1 MEIKPIARF
10 RSPFSS
16 KFGIPKQAG
25 LVAEL
30 EGQIVLNPN
39 IAIRI
44 PQRNG
49 RFRFSLAYLGVFGK

>member
-1 MEIKPIARF
+1 MEIKPIAYF

-30 EGQIVLNPN
+30 EGQIVFEPEF
-39 IAIRI
+39 
-44 PQRNG
+44 RNLM
-49 RFRFSLAYLGVFGK
+49 RCVAWKALIIFG

>member
-1 MEIKPIARF
+1 MEIKPIAYF

-30 EGQIVLNPN
+30 GGQIVLNPN
-39 IAIRI
+39 FVTLMRCVAWKALII
-44 PQRNG
+44 
-49 RFRFSLAYLGVFGK
+49 FG

>member
-1 MEIKPIARF
+1 MEIKPIAYF

-30 EGQIVLNPN
+30 EGQIVFEPEFRNPDALICIKVFHMILNFL
-39 IAIRI
+39 I
-44 PQRNG
+44 
-49 RFRFSLAYLGVFGK
+49 S

>member
-1 MEIKPIARF
+1 MEIKPIAYF

-25 LVAEL
+25 LVAGL

-39 IAIRI
+39 SATLMRCAVWRDLI
-44 PQRNG
+44 
-49 RFRFSLAYLGVFGK
+49 FFG

>member
-30 EGQIVLNPN
+30 EGQIVFEPEYRNPDSSEEWKVS
-39 IAIRI
+39 I
-44 PQRNG
+44 
-49 RFRFSLAYLGVFGK
+49 SLAYLGILGK